1 MNTEPNNYPP
11 MSPYLTVKDASKAI
25 EFYKTAFGATEIFR
39 LTDARTGAV
48 GHAELMVNGSH
59 IMLADENPAWGNKS
73 PLSLGGTAVSFSL
86 MVENADAAAER
97 ARAVG
102 ATVEMPPTD
111 MFYGFRSAGI
121 SDPFGH
127 KWMLQHQIENVS
139 HEEMQKRW
147 DAMLVS
153 GNTGCPNTDK

>member
-1 MNTEPNNYPP
+1 MSANSFSYPP
-11 MSPYLTVKDASKAI
+11 MSPYLIVNDANKAI
-25 EFYKTAFGATEIFR
+25 EFYKAAFSATEIFR
-39 LTDARTGAV
+39 LTDAKTGAV

-73 PLSLGGTAVSFSL
+73 PLSLGGTAVTFSL
-86 MVENADAAAER
+86 MVENADAATER
-97 ARAVG
+97 ARAAG
-102 ATVEMPPTD
+102 ATIQMPPTD

-127 KWMLQHQIENVS
+127 KWMLQHPIENVS

-147 DAMLVS
+147 DAMLAS
-153 GNTGCPNTDK
+153 GGTGCPDADK

>member
-1 MNTEPNNYPP
+1 VNTDSFNYPP
-11 MSPYLTVKDASKAI
+11 MSPYLTVKDANKAI
-25 EFYKTAFGATEIFR
+25 DFYKAAFGATEIFR
-39 LTDARTGAV
+39 LTDAGSGAV

-97 ARAVG
+97 ASAAG

-111 MFYGFRSAGI
+111 MFYGFRSASI

-127 KWMLQHQIENVS
+127 KWMLQHQIETVS
-139 HEEMQKRW
+139 PEEMQKRW
-147 DAMLVS
+147 DAMLAS
-153 GNTGCPNTDK
+153 GNTGCPNADK